1 MSRATPMPADE
12 RRAAL
17 IAATEPLLVQ
27 LGREVSTRQIAEA
40 AGVAEGTIFRV
51 FPTKEALIDAVI
63 ADAFD
68 VDRTCAAIGRID
80 QGQDLDTQ
88 LTAAVDIL
96 QTSVRRIFGLFHAL
110 RLHRDSGHEDSV
122 TLQARREL
130 HNERLNGAVTALL
143 QPHTAELRLEPY
155 AAADV
160 LRSVTLAMTHFQLGE
175 GHRSDPAAIVDV
187 VLHGVSHC
195 SATAPTVRP
204 ISERSSC

>member
-1 MSRATPMPADE
+1 MPRATPMPADE

-40 AGVAEGTIFRV
+40 AGIAEGTIFRV

-68 VDRTCAAIGRID
+68 VDRTCLAIARID
-80 QGQDLDTQ
+80 PSLDLDAQ

-110 RLHRDSGHEDSV
+110 RLHRSEDHDDSA

-130 HNERLNGAVTALL
+130 HNERLNSAV
-143 QPHTAELRLEPY
+143 AELLSPHRDRLRLDPY
-155 AAADV
+155 GAADV
-160 LRSVTLAMTHFQLGE
+160 LRAMTLAMTHFQLGG
-175 GHRSDPAAIVDV
+175 GHCSDPATIVDL
-187 VLHGVSHC
+187 VLHGVSRC
-195 SATAPTVRP
+195 PAPTLRP